1 MSKSWNF
8 RKYIGGETYGYW
20 NSYHGISI
28 ENVYMVFEG
37 EVQGYRVKR
46 YRAGYF
52 RNDRFPVKSD
62 KNEFRRMLYS
72 DVHEKIEFFNLIE
85 RRRKE
90 SLLNH
95 IPALTNGLRYD

>member
-1 MSKSWNF
+1 MVTGIVTMVFRSKI
-8 RKYIGGETYGYW
+8 YI
-20 NSYHGISI
+20 
-28 ENVYMVFEG
+28 YMVFEG

-72 DVHEKIEFFNLIE
+72 DVHEKIEFFNLMKE

-95 IPALTNGLRYD
+95 IAALTNGLRYD